1 MIHEWLDALMFA
13 LTVVILLFV
22 FVFKTYM
29 VRGDSMLPTLVGGH
43 RVLVFS
49 AFYRPNQGD
58 IIVMDESLEIGDS
71 IVKRIVATEG
81 QSVNI
86 DSESG
91 EITVDGVVFDT
102 PIPSSTDNIVKNST
116 LEYPVVVPAGHVF
129 VMGDNRAYSFDS
141 RFAKVGF
148 VDMRN
153 IIGKA
158 LFIISPI
165 DDAGIL
171 Q

>member
-13 LTVVILLFV
+13 LTVVIMLFV

-49 AFYRPNQGD
+49 AFYKPLQGD
-58 IIVMDESLEIGDS
+58 IIVMDESFEIGDS
-71 IVKRIVATEG
+71 IVKRVIATEG

-86 DSESG
+86 DNESG
-91 EITVDGVVFDT
+91 EITVNGIVFDY
-102 PIPSSTDNIVKNST
+102 PIPTTTHNYIKNSSM
-116 LEYPVVVPAGHVF
+116 EYPVVVPAGHIF

-141 RFAKVGF
+141 RFSKVGF

-158 LFIISPI
+158 ILIIYPP
-165 DDAGIL
+165 DDVGAIG
-171 Q
+171 